1 MLRTLKIFLK
11 KFKKIRKKT
20 DIIKNKNKCPKN
32 GLLLLLISIQLLFII
47 VIKIL
52 EIENKNHVL
61 KLNLVYVIY

>member
-32 GLLLLLISIQLLFII
+32 GLLLLLISIQLLSII